1 MPGVL
6 VIGFLLSLTDNLL
19 LFNGGRCFFCD
30 NLSPRIVNI
39 LEILRLRVLSS
50 FSMRIYSRASE
61 QACRLASRRVFPP
74 AARFETSWEGF
85 GLIFKVL
92 DPLLT
97 SCRRILS
104 GGWRNTRT
112 KALIMRACSQVT
124 LDENTSSL
132 ILDRNE
138 KCWKDWWAGSCY
150 EGFFLVLHWLVL
162 LRFKTLSTFAVTF
175 ESVTY
180 IHFAVP
186 FFMSI
191 TFRVPFLFLFPLK
204 LECAFFNLVAST
216 LKINFRLKLDKSN

>member
-132 ILDRNE
+132 ILGRNE

-150 EGFFLVLHWLVL
+150 EGFFSCITLA
-162 LRFKTLSTFAVTF
+162 RFT
-175 ESVTY
+175 
-180 IHFAVP
+180 
-186 FFMSI
+186 
-191 TFRVPFLFLFPLK
+191 
-204 LECAFFNLVAST
+204 AFQ
-216 LKINFRLKLDKSN
+216 DP